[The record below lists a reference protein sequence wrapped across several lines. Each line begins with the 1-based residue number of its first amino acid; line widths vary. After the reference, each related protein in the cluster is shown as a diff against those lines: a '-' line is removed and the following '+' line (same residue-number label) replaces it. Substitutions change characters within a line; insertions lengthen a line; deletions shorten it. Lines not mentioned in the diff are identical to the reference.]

1 MNWNFKIFDSLIS
14 KKINSS
20 EIKLKSLSYFISIDN
35 CDSFNIGSLSSF
47 KKGSLKINGYSC
59 VVCIK
64 NDNSGSQARCNKR
77 TGSRPSCWNKKDWD
91 VFFLEY
97 CKRVSCQE

>member
-1 MNWNFKIFDSLIS
+1 MIAI
-14 KKINSS
+14 IN
-20 EIKLKSLSYFISIDN
+20 I
-35 CDSFNIGSLSSF
+35 
-47 KKGSLKINGYSC
+47 
-59 VVCIK
+59 IK
-64 NDNSGSQARCNKR
+64 NQIGILIALAILLTFIICMFKLELLKQEGLEKIEKEKQTMSEEELILFEASQARCNKR

>member
-1 MNWNFKIFDSLIS
+1 MIAI
-14 KKINSS
+14 IN
-20 EIKLKSLSYFISIDN
+20 I
-35 CDSFNIGSLSSF
+35 
-47 KKGSLKINGYSC
+47 
-59 VVCIK
+59 IK
-64 NDNSGSQARCNKR
+64 NQIGILIALAMLFTFIICMFKLELLKQEDLEKIEKEKQTMSEEELILFEASQARCNKR